1 MKKICD
7 RHHFLGGKQSISTP
21 CGCVFLLQLKNSLCY
36 LPQCYPTDFEMANL
50 LHVLM
55 TLDEEYDPSV
65 YTTTCTMKEQLSSLP
80 LLPKGTREDTYDQ
93 EGNLVFDVTM
103 VGDNGNT
110 ISDDDQTD
118 SDSKSIISRDND
130 VIPGI
135 VTYNYKTQ
143 TLTYDNDT
151 IPNGVIDSTST
162 LRSKS

>member
-1 MKKICD
+1 
-7 RHHFLGGKQSISTP
+7 
-21 CGCVFLLQLKNSLCY
+21 
-36 LPQCYPTDFEMANL
+36 MANL